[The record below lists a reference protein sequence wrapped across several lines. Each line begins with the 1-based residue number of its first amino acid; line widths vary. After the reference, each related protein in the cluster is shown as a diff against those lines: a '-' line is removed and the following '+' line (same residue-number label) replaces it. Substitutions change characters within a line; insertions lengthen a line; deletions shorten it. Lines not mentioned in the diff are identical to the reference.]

1 LFRFGARR
9 RRKGGCVNREK
20 TQPALAADIL
30 AFGPDEAGTATY
42 TIDWQVQTNRLL
54 EITEIVYQDAAWT
67 ASGQ

>member
-1 LFRFGARR
+1 MTRQTSSQDRTKPDLYADVTN
-9 RRKGGCVNREK
+9 KIV
-20 TQPALAADIL
+20 AAI
-30 AFGPDEAGTATY
+30 EAGTATY